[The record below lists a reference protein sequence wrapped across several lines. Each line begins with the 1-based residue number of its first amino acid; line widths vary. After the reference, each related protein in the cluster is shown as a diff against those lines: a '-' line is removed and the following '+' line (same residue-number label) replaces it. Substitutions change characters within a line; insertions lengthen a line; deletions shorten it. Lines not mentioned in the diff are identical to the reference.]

1 MEDNKLTFI
10 DENGNEVLCEIL
22 FTVHSDEFEK
32 YYVLFYPLGEEDED
46 GNIDVMAASFVETED
61 GQGELEEI
69 TTEEEWKFVEEVLE
83 AYEADEEDEES
94 EDEE

>member
-22 FTVHSDEFEK
+22 FTVHSDEFGK
-32 YYVLFYPLGEEDED
+32 DYVLFYPLGEEDED

-69 TTEEEWKFVEEVLE
+69 TTEEEWKFVEEALE
-83 AYEADEEDEES
+83 AYEADEDEDEE
-94 EDEE
+94 

>member
-32 YYVLFYPLGEEDED
+32 DYVLFYPLGEEDED

-69 TTEEEWKFVEEVLE
+69 TTEEEWKFVEEALE